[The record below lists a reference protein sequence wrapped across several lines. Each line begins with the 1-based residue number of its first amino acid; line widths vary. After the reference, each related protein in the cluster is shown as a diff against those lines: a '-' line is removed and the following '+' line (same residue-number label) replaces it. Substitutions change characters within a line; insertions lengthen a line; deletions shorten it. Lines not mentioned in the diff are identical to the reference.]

1 MCVKRINI
9 TIEEN
14 ILKEFDSYCKDKH
27 YKRSNKI
34 EELMRTLLNRE
45 GIYFTRKLTREE
57 RESWAEEVKD
67 L

>member
-14 ILKEFDSYCKDKH
+14 ILKEFDGYCEDKH